1 MIAKCTKRDQI
12 LSRYHNN
19 ADKGDTGTK
28 NEETSQLYF
37 PSLLYITNNG
47 QRKCEYRYLC
57 SDGSRGWAR
66 GHRAPPSPLIPLI
79 FQTKLRPEG
88 PRKFF
93 LETFPP
99 PPPRPPHYLKVWIR
113 FYYVSFLLFTP
124 RIKLRIKW
132 RIMMSYVR
140 LPIVWIVGPLA
151 TVHQLCQRKLPKEC
165 QTKLLKKF
173 GDLNLERY

>member
-1 MIAKCTKRDQI
+1 MIARCKKRDQI

-47 QRKCEYRYLC
+47 QRNVNIGIYAVT
-57 SDGSRGWAR
+57 DQGG
-66 GHRAPPSPLIPLI
+66 
-79 FQTKLRPEG
+79 G
-88 PRKFF
+88 PGGT
-93 LETFPP
+93 EPP
-99 PPPRPPHYLKVWIR
+99 PYSPYFSDQTEAWRAEKIFFGDLSPSPPRPPRYLKVWIR

-140 LPIVWIVGPLA
+140 LPIVWIVGALT

-165 QTKLLKKF
+165 QTKLLKKV